1 VATLLYRN
9 FSIIERGVS
18 SIHRSLEKMVKA
30 GKINADDASKAVSRI
45 ETAVSLEP
53 FRKADFVIEAAPED
67 EEIKKN
73 LFRKLDQVTPLHTVL
88 ASNTSSISITR
99 LGAVTTKPHR
109 VVGMH
114 FMHPVSTTMIVEL
127 AKGMH
132 TSNQTYESAVMLC
145 QHLGKSVCVSQD
157 RPGFILYRVMMPMI
171 NEAFFCMME
180 GVGSP
185 EDIDRGMRLG
195 TNMALGPLK
204 LADSIGLDTCLSIMR
219 VLHTQFG
226 DSKYRPCPLL
236 VQYVDGGWLGVK
248 TGRGVFYYDPSSA
261 EKGNAVASSSLA
273 AKDPVTPFGSA
284 TINIG
289 SSATSAPTSAS
300 EGLLIPSP
308 SSSSPLSS
316 PVHAASGLQGG
327 WMSSPLVPEMS
338 K

>member
-1 VATLLYRN
+1 
-9 FSIIERGVS
+9 
-18 SIHRSLEKMVKA
+18 MVKVGKLSADEA
-30 GKINADDASKAVSRI
+30 GRAVSRI

-73 LFRKLDQVTPLHTVL
+73 LFRKLDQVTPLHAIL

-99 LGAVTTKPHR
+99 LAAVTSKPHR

-132 TSNQTYESAVMLC
+132 TSNQTYETAVGLC
-145 QHLGKSVCVSQD
+145 QHLGKNVCVSQD

-204 LADSIGLDTCLSIMR
+204 LADSIGLDTCLSIMK
-219 VLHTQFG
+219 VLHAQFG

-248 TGRGVFYYDPSSA
+248 TGRGVFYYDPNAA
-261 EKGNAVASSSLA
+261 EKSIGPNAASIQTV
-273 AKDPVTPFGSA
+273 KDRATPFGSTA
-284 TINIG
+284 ISIG
-289 SSATSAPTSAS
+289 AASSAPSFAAA
-300 EGLLIPSP
+300 GLLRNETILSP
-308 SSSSPLSS
+308 STPAPPSS
-316 PVHAASGLQGG
+316 PVHAASG
-327 WMSSPLVPEMS
+327 MTSSPLVPEVPT
-338 K
+338 